1 MPPKAK
7 RPVANNDNA
16 LTYWIE
22 STTTLRE
29 QASREGALN
38 GSYVGGELIRDAHH
52 WGEAM
57 VRAHLDCM
65 ADEGKSAFDR
75 WNSLRGQQGKDWYA
89 RGYRF
94 YLLPLSADAPRV
106 IAKHVCYNEHVYKR
120 NPPPTEATL
129 RLHVVSKA
137 ADAWWNRY
145 SAGIQAAAQMA
156 VEEEKAAAEAKK
168 KKRDAPAQPAAPAN
182 HQAKRPKP
190 SPVATPPTGATP
202 VTVTATRPPS
212 LVMPKCLVRLLD
224 NPTTLVPSTSRPG
237 IRQLVEAA
245 FVNQRIARVWVDA
258 DGTRRLTFLRT
269 RCDELCDA
277 LEARGLA
284 TVCGLSQFKDVLVN
298 DGTLRHA
305 GLTMRGKGGFN
316 SIWAVKN
323 PTSSATA
330 TAATSSAANTA
341 HPAAWVSEVLPPE
354 VAGDFM
360 KGRLV
365 LRSPHEKEDP
375 QSFDEAVGEA
385 TNILFTALTTCG
397 PLVGALAFSYRRSMG
412 GRDRYRLFAFL
423 EAATHSVDQRYTS
436 TLVRVSAAESRP
448 YHDALVTTIF
458 RISAQGLVH
467 LDATL
472 RNFVDFYPSNLPS
485 AIKQP
490 RIKVIDVEA
499 RCFRRVIAPTQS
511 STEWRYLFLF
521 NLITVLVFLKG
532 RIVHAWKPSVHWAH
546 LRPLCKQL
554 ISELPGKTNVAAIL
568 MWKGAHRDTD
578 EFPDLTKGKYAGET
592 HEAVTRVAECMLRHY
607 LLQQPLNECTKRY
620 VEIIQPDPHDPR
632 KVRSQER
639 LREAREW
646 YANTYVDH
654 LVPVREFFLR
664 KLACWG
670 EPQRFVEVAF
680 EFLDTPLAELQKQ
693 CVGAV
698 PPMSEHHD
706 GCSRAFLLGLK

>member
-7 RPVANNDNA
+7 RPVAKSDNA

-22 STTTLRE
+22 STTALRNE
-29 QASREGALN
+29 TSREGALN
-38 GSYVGGELIRDAHH
+38 GSYTGGELIRDAHR

-65 ADEGKSAFDR
+65 ADEGKTAFDR
-75 WNSLRGQQGKDWYA
+75 WNSLKGQQGKDWYA

-94 YLLPLSADAPRV
+94 YLLPLSADAPKV
-106 IAKHVCYNEHVYKR
+106 IAKHVCYNEHVFKR
-120 NPPPTEATL
+120 TPPPTEATL
-129 RLHVVSKA
+129 RLHVISKA
-137 ADAWWNRY
+137 ADAWWNRH

-156 VEEEKAAAEAKK
+156 VEDEKEAAEAN
-168 KKRDAPAQPAAPAN
+168 KKRAAPAQRVAPASR
-182 HQAKRPKP
+182 QAKRPKP

-202 VTVTATRPPS
+202 ATVAATQPTSR
-212 LVMPKCLVRLLD
+212 VMPKCLVRLLD
-224 NPTTLVPSTSRPG
+224 NPTTLVPSTARPG

-245 FVNQRIARVWVDA
+245 FLNHRIARVWVDA
-258 DGTRRLTFLRT
+258 DGVRRLTFLSVRS
-269 RCDELCDA
+269 DALCDA
-277 LEARGLA
+277 LAARGLA
-284 TVCGLSQFKDVLVN
+284 TVCGLSQCKDVLVN

-323 PTSSATA
+323 PTSSAT
-330 TAATSSAANTA
+330 SANTA
-341 HPAAWVSEVLPPE
+341 NPTAWVGEVLPPE

-360 KGRLV
+360 NGRLV
-365 LRSPHEKEDP
+365 LRSPHEKEDA

-385 TNILFTALTTCG
+385 TNILFTALTTSG

-423 EAATHSVDQRYTS
+423 EAATHSVDERYTS
-436 TLVRVSAAESRP
+436 TLVRISAAESRP

-458 RISAQGLVH
+458 QISAQGCVH
-467 LDATL
+467 LDGTL

-499 RCFRRVIAPTQS
+499 RCFRRVIAPTQPL
-511 STEWRYLFLF
+511 TEWRYLFLF
-521 NLITVLVFLKG
+521 NLIVVLVFLKG
-532 RIVHAWKPSVHWAH
+532 RIGHAWKPSIHWAH

-554 ISELPGKTNVAAIL
+554 ISELPGKANIAAIL
-568 MWKGAHRDTD
+568 MWKGAYKDTD

-592 HEAVTRVAECMLRHY
+592 HEVVMRVAECMLRHY
-607 LLQQPLNECTKRY
+607 LLRQPLNEGDNRY
-620 VEIIQPDPHDPR
+620 VKIIQPDPNDPR

-646 YANTYVDH
+646 YVNTYMNH

-670 EPQRFVEVAF
+670 KPQRFVEVAF

-698 PPMSEHHD
+698 PPLKDHHD